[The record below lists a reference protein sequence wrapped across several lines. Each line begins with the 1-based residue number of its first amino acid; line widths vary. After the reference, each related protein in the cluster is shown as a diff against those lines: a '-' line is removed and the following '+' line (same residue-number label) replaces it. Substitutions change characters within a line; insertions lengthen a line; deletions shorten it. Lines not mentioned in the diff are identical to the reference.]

1 MNLKQFQAE
10 NKTVLPPNLDAGM
23 DFSRIER
30 IQSADFNLDGQVV
43 KAIRVFTDK
52 GEYKTSSTVIMDI
65 LSKYFEKN
73 TEPLTNVKVVIPR
86 GKRYL
91 TLEGY

>member
-10 NKTVLPPNLDAGM
+10 NKTLLPPNLDAGQEFARI
-23 DFSRIER
+23 DRIEA
-30 IQSADFNLDGQVV
+30 SNFNLEGQEV

-52 GEYKTSSTVIMDI
+52 GEFKTSSTVIMDI
-65 LSKYFEKN
+65 LTKYFEKN
-73 TEPLTNVKVVIPR
+73 QEPLTNVKVLVPR

-91 TLEGY
+91 TLEGF